1 MDLNSVQL
9 RRFPHRTR
17 TRFRTL
23 IRQYP
28 PGDPEQSLAPLDV
41 GDRGSAAVALAGVGA
56 RPVEVAGA
64 EHPPGEAVRPV
75 NLEDR
80 KLNIANQTG
89 FIGHNH
95 LNLLN

>member
-1 MDLNSVQL
+1 MYSYVDFPIFL
-9 RRFPHRTR
+9 RGTR

-28 PGDPEQSLAPLDV
+28 PGDPEKSLAPLDV

-80 KLNIANQTG
+80 QFKIASCKPNGIYWTE
-89 FIGHNH
+89 
-95 LNLLN
+95 